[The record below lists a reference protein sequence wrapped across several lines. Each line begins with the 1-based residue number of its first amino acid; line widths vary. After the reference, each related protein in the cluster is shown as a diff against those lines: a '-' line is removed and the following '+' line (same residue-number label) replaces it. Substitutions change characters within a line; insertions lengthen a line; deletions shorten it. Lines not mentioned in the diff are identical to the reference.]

1 MGGNKRGKK
10 EKAGGIIKEGG
21 LRVCVT
27 PHTAAKRKIQLT
39 SSMPKKG
46 CQNEMYLKRK
56 HR

>member
-46 CQNEMYLKRK
+46 CQNEMYLKQK